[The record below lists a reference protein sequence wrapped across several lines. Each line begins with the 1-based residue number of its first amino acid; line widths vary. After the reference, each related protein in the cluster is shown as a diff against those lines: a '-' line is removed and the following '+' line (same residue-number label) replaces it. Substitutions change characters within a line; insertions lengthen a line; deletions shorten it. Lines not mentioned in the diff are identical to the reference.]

1 MTEYKFTSTT
11 EPPIS
16 SRSEVKERKEKRKK
30 QLAAVFQRRREI
42 YKRYLKKL
50 RLREANR
57 KTIVFKAKS
66 AYNKR
71 YYKLEL

>member
-1 MTEYKFTSTT
+1 MTEYNFTSTT

-16 SRSEVKERKEKRKK
+16 SHAEVKERKEKRRK

-50 RLREANR
+50 QMQG
-57 KTIVFKAKS
+57 AK
-66 AYNKR
+66 R
-71 YYKLEL
+71 